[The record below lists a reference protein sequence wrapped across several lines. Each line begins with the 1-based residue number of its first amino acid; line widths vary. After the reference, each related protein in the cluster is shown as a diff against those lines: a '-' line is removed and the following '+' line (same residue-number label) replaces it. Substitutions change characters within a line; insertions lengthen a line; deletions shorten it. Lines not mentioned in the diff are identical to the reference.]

1 MATATAVRAE
11 NLTGAQ
17 KGAVLFMTLGTEVS
31 AKVMQSLSQ
40 DEQESISRAIANTPS
55 VGTAA
60 VSRVLSEFVDVARA
74 VESISQGGVDYARG
88 VLEQAVG
95 PARAKEILDRIQ
107 DRRVQLG
114 LKGLKKAPTDLLMTV
129 LRGEHPQ
136 TIALILAHL
145 EVRQSAGLIESMDTD
160 LAADVLYRV
169 ARMEKVAPEMLEMI
183 EKGLASKAD
192 LSLTQEMTLSGG
204 PQAVA
209 NVLNFT
215 TGTLEKSLIASI
227 GERNDEHAGQIKNY
241 MFVFEDL
248 RLLDGRSMQRVL
260 RDVDGKELALALK
273 AATDELKD
281 HILGNMSERAGAAL
295 SEELEFMG
303 PVRVKDV
310 EAAQS
315 KIIQSVRALEEA
327 GEIVVAGRGGD
338 EDVID

>member
-1 MATATAVRAE
+1 MPQAATARAE
-11 NLTGAQ
+11 HLSGAQ

-31 AKVMQSLSQ
+31 ARVMQSLSQ
-40 DEQESISRAIANTPS
+40 EEQELISRAIADTPR
-55 VGTAA
+55 VGTET
-60 VSRVLSEFVDVARA
+60 VTKVLSEFGNVARA
-74 VESISQGGVDYARG
+74 VESVAQGGVDYARG

-95 PARAKEILDRIQ
+95 PGRAKEILDRIQ
-107 DRRVQLG
+107 DHRVQLG
-114 LKGLKKAPTDLLMTV
+114 LKGLKKAPPDLLMTV

-145 EVRQSAGLIESMDTD
+145 DVRQSSGIIESMDTE
-160 LAADVLYRV
+160 LAGDVLYRV
-169 ARMEKVAPEMLEMI
+169 ARMEKVAPEMLQVI
-183 EKGLASKAD
+183 EAGLASKAD
-192 LSLTQEMTLSGG
+192 LSLSQEMTLSGG

-215 TGTLEKSLIASI
+215 TGTLEKSLIESI
-227 GERNDEHAGQIKNY
+227 GGRNEDLATQIKNY

-260 RDVDGKELALALK
+260 RDIDGKELALALK
-273 AATDELKD
+273 AATDDLKD
-281 HILGNMSERAGAAL
+281 HIRGNMSERAGAAL
-295 SEELEFMG
+295 SEELEYMG

-327 GEIVVAGRGGD
+327 GEIIVTGRGGD
-338 EDVID
+338 EDVIQ

>member
-1 MATATAVRAE
+1 MAQAAALRTE
-11 NLTGAQ
+11 NLSGAQ

-31 AKVMQSLSQ
+31 ARVMQSLSQ
-40 DEQESISRAIANTPS
+40 EEQESISRAIAETPS

-60 VSRVLSEFVDVARA
+60 VTKVLTEFGDVARA
-74 VESISQGGVDYARG
+74 VESIAQGGVEYARG

-95 PARAKEILDRIQ
+95 PGRAKEILDRIH
-107 DRRVQLG
+107 DHRVQLG
-114 LKGLKKAPTDLLMTV
+114 LKGLKKAPPELLMTV

-145 EVRQSAGLIESMDTD
+145 DVRQSAGIVESMDAD
-160 LAADVLYRV
+160 LSADVLYRV

-183 EKGLASKAD
+183 ETGLASKAD
-192 LSLTQEMTLSGG
+192 LSLSHEMTLSGG

-215 TGTLEKSLIASI
+215 TGTFEKSLIASI
-227 GERNDEHAGQIKNY
+227 NARNEELAGQIRDY

-260 RDVDGKELALALK
+260 RDVDGKELAIALK
-273 AATDELKD
+273 AASDDLKD
-281 HILGNMSERAGAAL
+281 HILSNMSERAGAAL
-295 SEELEFMG
+295 TEELEFMG

-310 EAAQS
+310 ESAQS
-315 KIIQSVRALEEA
+315 KIIQAVRALEEA
-327 GEIVVAGRGGD
+327 GEVIVAGRGGGD
-338 EDVID
+338 DVIE

>member
-1 MATATAVRAE
+1 
-11 NLTGAQ
+11 
-17 KGAVLFMTLGTEVS
+17 
-31 AKVMQSLSQ
+31 
-40 DEQESISRAIANTPS
+40 
-55 VGTAA
+55 
-60 VSRVLSEFVDVARA
+60 
-74 VESISQGGVDYARG
+74 
-88 VLEQAVG
+88 
-95 PARAKEILDRIQ
+95 
-107 DRRVQLG
+107 
-114 LKGLKKAPTDLLMTV
+114 MTV

-145 EVRQSAGLIESMDTD
+145 DVRQSAGIIESMDTE

-183 EKGLASKAD
+183 EEGLASKAD
-192 LSLTQEMTLSGG
+192 LSLSQEMTLSGG

-227 GERNDEHAGQIKNY
+227 GQRNDELANQIKNY

-295 SEELEFMG
+295 TEELEFMG
-303 PVRVKDV
+303 PARVKDV

-327 GEIVVAGRGGD
+327 GEIIVSGRGGD
-338 EDVID
+338 EDVIE